1 MVVLKNQN
9 RRSGIFYLRPLC
21 GFGFFSKSDFSAI
34 FFSHFR
40 SSTDSFLKFSLSR
53 LQINAKYACSV
64 SLSWL
69 TISPAVSSISFSG
82 LSSGTLKKSS
92 LCVSRRARAIPFM
105 FHLLKVI
112 NLLIEYLGILSSA
125 NALAGRST
133 PLSAGSGAQAC
144 PDGQIHR
151 PFGWFGVAGMP
162 WRADQRL
169 FGRFGG
175 AGMP

>member
-82 LSSGTLKKSS
+82 LSSCYSSHYPSHISEKFCKLKEGTVYSNLSDVAS
-92 LCVSRRARAIPFM
+92 DCFILY
-105 FHLLKVI
+105 LL
-112 NLLIEYLGILSSA
+112 LS
-125 NALAGRST
+125 
-133 PLSAGSGAQAC
+133 
-144 PDGQIHR
+144 
-151 PFGWFGVAGMP
+151 
-162 WRADQRL
+162 
-169 FGRFGG
+169 
-175 AGMP
+175 

>member
-82 LSSGTLKKSS
+82 LSSGTLKNRPCVFPAEQGQSR
-92 LCVSRRARAIPFM
+92 LCPVVSHSGKTRP
-105 FHLLKVI
+105 HQ
-112 NLLIEYLGILSSA
+112 Y
-125 NALAGRST
+125 GR
-133 PLSAGSGAQAC
+133 
-144 PDGQIHR
+144 
-151 PFGWFGVAGMP
+151 
-162 WRADQRL
+162 
-169 FGRFGG
+169 
-175 AGMP
+175 

>member
-82 LSSGTLKKSS
+82 VILWDAEKIVLVCFPQSKGNPVYVPLYHIAAKLVLINMGGDKLS
-92 LCVSRRARAIPFM
+92 
-105 FHLLKVI
+105 
-112 NLLIEYLGILSSA
+112 
-125 NALAGRST
+125 
-133 PLSAGSGAQAC
+133 
-144 PDGQIHR
+144 
-151 PFGWFGVAGMP
+151 
-162 WRADQRL
+162 
-169 FGRFGG
+169 
-175 AGMP
+175 

>member
-69 TISPAVSSISFSG
+69 TISPAVYGRIYIKSNSI
-82 LSSGTLKKSS
+82 
-92 LCVSRRARAIPFM
+92 
-105 FHLLKVI
+105 
-112 NLLIEYLGILSSA
+112 
-125 NALAGRST
+125 AG
-133 PLSAGSGAQAC
+133 
-144 PDGQIHR
+144 
-151 PFGWFGVAGMP
+151 F
-162 WRADQRL
+162 
-169 FGRFGG
+169 
-175 AGMP
+175 

>member
-82 LSSGTLKKSS
+82 LSSGTHEKSS
-92 LCVSRRARAIPFM
+92 CVVPAEQGNPVYVPLYHIAAKLVLINMAVISCLNCVSLMPGLCFFITVALIVSTMAFAPCACFSAVPF
-105 FHLLKVI
+105 
-112 NLLIEYLGILSSA
+112 
-125 NALAGRST
+125 T
-133 PLSAGSGAQAC
+133 
-144 PDGQIHR
+144 
-151 PFGWFGVAGMP
+151 
-162 WRADQRL
+162 
-169 FGRFGG
+169 
-175 AGMP
+175 

>member
-69 TISPAVSSISFSG
+69 TISPAVSCLQNHCLMSQVVLQS
-82 LSSGTLKKSS
+82 
-92 LCVSRRARAIPFM
+92 V
-105 FHLLKVI
+105 
-112 NLLIEYLGILSSA
+112 E
-125 NALAGRST
+125 
-133 PLSAGSGAQAC
+133 
-144 PDGQIHR
+144 
-151 PFGWFGVAGMP
+151 
-162 WRADQRL
+162 RL
-169 FGRFGG
+169 VLVLVC
-175 AGMP
+175 